1 MRPINF
7 IFFFLSFVISS
18 QEISIKLNGDSIS
31 FKPFFSHNNIILK
44 NDTLIKI
51 DQGIY
56 DFSNNVYD
64 FRIYINEKKKYN
76 LSIEEGD
83 ILFDGLSKFEL
94 NNLNNFF
101 TYYSSLIEN
110 LFDEKINPDSYEIV
124 MYDVKKKLKN
134 YLNNEYNFKDDS
146 NITIEFLSKYI
157 DYIYYNSLCQFIL
170 KNNKQKDTF
179 SFNFI
184 PYFLEESF
192 YYESISQNL
201 NFLLY
206 KKYLYN
212 MTLLLSTKN
221 SNAQSQ
227 SIKSLF
233 FSFYEFAKNNL
244 NADLLNYSINEFI
257 SNYTRHIDSSFFEE
271 IILFYENID
280 EEYITNVR
288 LEYNK
293 RNKFFDNSNVDAD
306 NSFKFYLEDINAN
319 KKSLNNYLGKVIYVD
334 IWASWC
340 GPCRKLFPYSKKLKE
355 KFTRKQLKNIA
366 FVYIS
371 IDNDINKWKKSLKQ
385 LNIDGD
391 NFISPSKN
399 NNSIS
404 DFFQVSSIP
413 RYIIIDKLGN
423 IVDDNAKRPNDLS
436 LFDDLIELM
445 SK

>member
-1 MRPINF
+1 MKLINF
-7 IFFFLSFVISS
+7 IFFTLSLSIFS
-18 QEISIKLNGDSIS
+18 QEISIKLNVDSIY
-31 FKPFFSHNNIILK
+31 FKPFSSENKIILK

-56 DFSNNVYD
+56 DFFNNEYD
-64 FRIYINEKKKYN
+64 FKIFIKEKKIYN
-76 LSIEEGD
+76 LSIEDGN
-83 ILFDGLSKFEL
+83 ILFDGLSKNEF
-94 NNLNNFF
+94 NSFNNFF
-101 TYYSSLIEN
+101 SYYSSLIEN
-110 LFDEKINPDSYEIV
+110 LVDKNIYPDRYEII
-124 MYDVKKKLKN
+124 MYDIKQKLN
-134 YLNNEYNFKDDS
+134 TFLNNEYNFED
-146 NITIEFLSKYI
+146 NYIITSKFLSNYV
-157 DYIYYNSLCQFIL
+157 DYIYYYSLCQFIL
-170 KNNKQKDTF
+170 KNDNQKNSF
-179 SFNFI
+179 SFNLI

-201 NFLLY
+201 NFLLH
-206 KKYLYN
+206 KKYLFN

-221 SNAQSQ
+221 SNIRTKT
-227 SIKSLF
+227 IKSLF

-257 SNYTRHIDSSFFEE
+257 SNYIRYIDSSFLEE
-271 IILFYENID
+271 IFLFYENVE
-280 EEYITNVR
+280 EEYISNVR
-288 LEYNK
+288 LEYDR
-293 RNKFFDNSNVDAD
+293 RNKFFDNSNEDTD
-306 NSFKFYLEDINAN
+306 NSFNFYLEDINAN
-319 KKSLNNYLGKVIYVD
+319 EKSLNNYLGKVIYVD

-355 KFTRKQLKNIA
+355 KFNRKQLKNIA

-371 IDNDINKWKKSLKQ
+371 IDNDIDKWKKSLKQ
-385 LNIDGD
+385 LNIEGD

-423 IVDDNAKRPNDLS
+423 IVDNNAKRPNDLS
-436 LFDDLIELM
+436 LYDDLIDLM

>member
-1 MRPINF
+1 MKLINF
-7 IFFFLSFVISS
+7 IFLFLSLSIFS
-18 QEISIKLNGDSIS
+18 QEISIKLSVDSIY
-31 FKPFFSHNNIILK
+31 FKPFSSENKIILK

-56 DFSNNVYD
+56 DFFNNEYD
-64 FRIYINEKKKYN
+64 FKIFIKEKKIYN
-76 LSIEEGD
+76 LSIQDGN
-83 ILFDGLSKFEL
+83 ILFDGLSKNEFTS
-94 NNLNNFF
+94 LNNFF
-101 TYYSSLIEN
+101 SYYSSLIED
-110 LFDEKINPDSYEIV
+110 LIDENIYPDRYEII
-124 MYDVKKKLKN
+124 MYDIKQKLN
-134 YLNNEYNFKDDS
+134 TFLNNEYNFEDNFIVTS
-146 NITIEFLSKYI
+146 EFLFNYI
-157 DYIYYNSLCQFIL
+157 DYIYYYSLCQFIL
-170 KNNKQKDTF
+170 KSDNQKDSF
-179 SFNFI
+179 SFNLI

-212 MTLLLSTKN
+212 MTLLLSTRN
-221 SNAQSQ
+221 SNTQSQ

-306 NSFKFYLEDINAN
+306 NSFKFYLEDIYAN

>member
-101 TYYSSLIEN
+101 NYYSSLIEN
-110 LFDEKINPDSYEIV
+110 LFGEKINPDSYEIV

-170 KNNKQKDTF
+170 KNNQQKDTF
-179 SFNFI
+179 SFNLI

-192 YYESISQNL
+192 YYESISQNF
-201 NFLLY
+201 NFLLH
-206 KKYLYN
+206 KKYIFN

-221 SNAQSQ
+221 STKQDQ

-233 FSFYEFAKNNL
+233 FSFYEFAKKNL
-244 NADLLNYSINEFI
+244 NSNLLNYSINEFI
-257 SNYTRHIDSSFFEE
+257 FNYIKYIDPSFLEE
-271 IILFYENID
+271 IFLFYD
-280 EEYITNVR
+280 
-288 LEYNK
+288 
-293 RNKFFDNSNVDAD
+293 NVDEKYIANVKLKYD
-306 NSFKFYLEDINAN
+306 KRYKSFNHSNLDPSDSFDFYLEDINAN
-319 KKSLNNYLGKVIYVD
+319 KTSLKNYLGKVVYID

-340 GPCRKLFPYSKKLKE
+340 GPCRKLFPYSKELKE
-355 KFTRKQLKNIA
+355 KFNRKQLKKIS

-371 IDNDINKWKKSLKQ
+371 IDNDYSKWKKSLKQ
-385 LNIDGD
+385 LKIEGD
-391 NFISPSKN
+391 NFISPSKIN
-399 NNSIS
+399 KSVS

-423 IVDDNAKRPNDLS
+423 IVDSNAKRPNDVS
-436 LFDDLIELM
+436 LYDDLIELL